1 MLLFYI
7 PFHSKCHALVILE
20 ASKGLRVLFLCRS
33 TGTNCQP
40 TPCEESKS
48 GVNEERG
55 AIPVPCGPNAE
66 GPEMGGWGRDGP
78 IKVSPV
84 LMKEGGLSLI
94 RQLHGMEHRHRVT
107 DGANVDQA
115 KTG

>member
-1 MLLFYI
+1 M
-7 PFHSKCHALVILE
+7 
-20 ASKGLRVLFLCRS
+20 
-33 TGTNCQP
+33 
-40 TPCEESKS
+40 
-48 GVNEERG
+48 NEKRG
-55 AIPVPCGPNAE
+55 AIPVPSGRDAE

-78 IKVSPV
+78 IKVRPV
-84 LMKEGGLSLI
+84 LTKEGGLSLI

>member
-1 MLLFYI
+1 M
-7 PFHSKCHALVILE
+7 
-20 ASKGLRVLFLCRS
+20 
-33 TGTNCQP
+33 
-40 TPCEESKS
+40 
-48 GVNEERG
+48 
-55 AIPVPCGPNAE
+55 
-66 GPEMGGWGRDGP
+66 GRDGP
-78 IKVSPV
+78 IKVRPV

>member
-1 MLLFYI
+1 M
-7 PFHSKCHALVILE
+7 CWALE
-20 ASKGLRVLFLCRS
+20 ASKGYSFHIKA
-33 TGTNCQP
+33 QIQ
-40 TPCEESKS
+40 TPCEESES

-78 IKVSPV
+78 IKVRPV

-94 RQLHGMEHRHRVT
+94 RQLHGMEQ
-107 DGANVDQA
+107 G
-115 KTG
+115 TG